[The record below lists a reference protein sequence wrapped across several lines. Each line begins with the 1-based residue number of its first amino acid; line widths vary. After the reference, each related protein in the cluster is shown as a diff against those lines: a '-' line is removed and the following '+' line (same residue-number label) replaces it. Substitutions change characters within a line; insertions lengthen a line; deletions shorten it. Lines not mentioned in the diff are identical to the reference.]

1 MDIIDRL
8 RKADVRAL
16 AKTISLIENDSAQ
29 AHSILKALYPYT
41 GNAHIIGVTGPP
53 GSGKSTLVDK
63 MAYFIRQ
70 QGKTLGIIAIDPTS
84 PFSGGA
90 ILGDRIRMQRHSTD
104 TGIFIRSMATRGH
117 LGGLSRSTNDAITVL
132 DAAGKEIII
141 IETVGVGQDEVEI
154 VNTAHT
160 SIVVLTPGIGDD
172 IQTIKAGIMEIADIF
187 VINKADKGDYRRL
200 EIELR
205 NMIEQFPRKDGW
217 QPPIA
222 ITIAIKDEGVEEL
235 LDMIHSHKKYILNK
249 NLLVEKA
256 RVRGELQLI
265 ELIKELALDKICS
278 TSLPQEK
285 LNKWIE
291 QIAARQKD
299 PYSAAE
305 EIISAFLKNKED

>member
-1 MDIIDRL
+1 MDIIDKL

-16 AKTISLIENDSAQ
+16 AKTISLIENNSAQ
-29 AHSILKALYPYT
+29 AHSILKSLYPYT
-41 GNAHIIGVTGPP
+41 GKAHIIGVTGPP

-63 MAYFIRQ
+63 MAYLIRQ
-70 QGKTLGIIAIDPTS
+70 QGKSLGIIAIDPTS

-104 TGIFIRSMATRGH
+104 PGIFIRSMATRGH

-132 DAAGKEIII
+132 DAAGKDIII
-141 IETVGVGQDEVEI
+141 VETVGVGQDEVEI

-160 SIVVLTPGIGDD
+160 SIVVLTPGMGDD

-200 EIELR
+200 DIELR

-217 QPPIA
+217 QPPIV
-222 ITIAIKDEGVEEL
+222 ITIAIKDEGVKEL
-235 LDMIHSHKKYILNK
+235 LSKIHSHKEYIIDK

-256 RVRGELQLI
+256 RIRGQIQLI
-265 ELIKELALDKICS
+265 EIIKELVLHKICS
-278 TSLPQEK
+278 TSLPEEK
-285 LNKWIE
+285 LDQWIE
-291 QIAARQKD
+291 QIATRQKD

-305 EIISAFLKNKED
+305 EIIGKFLKDS